1 MKYIDN
7 KSHLGYGMYKN
18 VSELKLTKEIQ
29 YFAHLCSQEDSFLM
43 IKVPDICNVDGKLQE
58 LIDSLVDDNGQKRI
72 RILRQKT

>member
-29 YFAHLCSQEDSFLM
+29 YFAHLCSNEDSFLM
-43 IKVPDICNVDGKLQE
+43 IKIPDICKIDDNLQE
-58 LIDSLVDDNGQKRI
+58 FIGALVDERGQSRV